1 MTDTARAIKEGR
13 SRAQLLHAVAVD
25 KPPSELKALGAQ
37 GITDCFTN
45 PCGWL
50 QQTSSNSGSSQGT
63 APAAAA
69 EAGQH
74 ATASSSSSSSP
85 DSVQWRD
92 LQMLR
97 QLLQPDAFPAGS
109 SCCLVLAGLST
120 LLLRH
125 SEAEVG
131 MQLGLH
137 AAA

>member
-1 MTDTARAIKEGR
+1 VPPPLLQLVADTARAIKEGR

-37 GITDCFTN
+37 AITDCFTD

-50 QQTSSNSGSSQGT
+50 QQPRSNSCGSSSQ
-63 APAAAA
+63 
-69 EAGQH
+69 QLNS
-74 ATASSSSSSSP
+74 SSSSSSSP

-92 LQMLR
+92 LQALR
-97 QLLQPDAFPAGS
+97 QLLQPGAVPAGS

-125 SEAEVG
+125 AEVEVSIAAVH
-131 MQLGLH
+131 LH
-137 AAA
+137 PAA

>member
-37 GITDCFTN
+37 AITDCFTD

-50 QQTSSNSGSSQGT
+50 QQPSSNSGSSSQGT
-63 APAAAA
+63 AGAAAA
-69 EAGQH
+69 EAGHQLN
-74 ATASSSSSSSP
+74 SSSSSSP
-85 DSVQWRD
+85 DSMQWRD

-97 QLLQPDAFPAGS
+97 QLLQPGAVPAGS

-131 MQLGLH
+131 MQL
-137 AAA
+137 